1 VAAGARTTA
10 VDTVL
15 IICSTREM
23 VRWRTC
29 VRPSPIASL
38 CHWRE
43 GVRWR
48 AGRVGSR
55 LVSAQQSAACHG
67 SAIPARSAYG
77 HLHAGQP

>member
-1 VAAGARTTA
+1 MAAGARTTA

-43 GVRWR
+43 GVRS
-48 AGRVGSR
+48 RVCHIGSR
-55 LVSAQQSAACHG
+55 VVSTRPSADRSAQW
-67 SAIPARSAYG
+67 
-77 HLHAGQP
+77 L